1 VRQTRPILLAGL
13 VSALLVGGVSA
24 AQAGPVDPSATA
36 GSPVT
41 ALLGGAGWTP
51 YALAPGCYGQTD
63 QPHPSSHA
71 PGYVN
76 VLARTV
82 CAGRGVYV
90 STRLYR
96 DRWYG
101 AQHLAS
107 NSRSG
112 TGSITVSTAWRC
124 AGTGTY
130 TYRAYSY
137 HEATN
142 AGYANTVNSRRFTC

>member
-1 VRQTRPILLAGL
+1 VRQTRPILLA
-13 VSALLVGGVSA
+13 ALTSVLLLGGVNA
-24 AQAGPVDPSATA
+24 AQAQVVDPSEAA
-36 GSPVT
+36 GSPDT
-41 ALLGGAGWTP
+41 ASLVPAGVIP
-51 YALAPGCYGQTD
+51 YALSPGCYGQTD
-63 QPHPSSHA
+63 QPHPSRHA

-82 CAGRGVYV
+82 CSGRGVYV
-90 STRLYR
+90 STSLKR

-101 AQHLAS
+101 RQFLAGG
-107 NSRSG
+107 SRSG
-112 TGSITVSTAWRC
+112 TGSVPLSTSWRC